1 MQQIRLLLICLC
13 FLMGNSVFAIE
24 KVVLQL
30 KWKHQFQFA
39 GYYAAIENGYYREK
53 GLDVTLL
60 EAEES
65 IDPIQT
71 VLTEKAQYGIG
82 TSDLLLARMNGAEI
96 TVLATIFQHSPLAI
110 MVRSDSKIETV
121 QDLLSKK
128 IMIEPQSAEIFAY
141 FKNEGIDPKKMQILH
156 HSFDTKALINKE
168 VDAMSA
174 YVVDEPFHL
183 QEAQIPVTFFY
194 PRTGGVDF
202 FGDSLFTTQ
211 KEIKKHPERV
221 QAFID
226 ASLKGWNYAFAHPE
240 EITDIILE
248 KYSKRH
254 SRKHLLY
261 EAKKM
266 KELIRPDLLEVGY
279 VNPGRW
285 KHIAEVYS
293 ELGMIQKIPDE
304 DLWSSFLYQPHNSK
318 ASRVFVIIIMTLASA
333 LGVLLLFFLPIYY
346 MNKKLRKEI
355 IEKEKI
361 QKMLEENEKKFRFMV
376 KNSYDVISIIDKNAN
391 SIYVSDSIERITG
404 FKAED
409 LIGKNSFQYVHS
421 DDFAGLQH
429 ALLQILSLP
438 NKNLLI
444 EYRHKRSDGQWV
456 NLEAA
461 GTNLLH
467 DPAIKGIV
475 FNIRDATERKQME
488 AEKDRIQSQL
498 IHTEKLASIGTL
510 AAGMAHEINNP
521 LAIISGYL
529 EIMGNDVSSSDSN
542 HYNSEKMKKYIGKQK
557 EAVKRIANI
566 VNGLRLSVRP
576 DNSDTIQVDFHRL
589 VTETL
594 SIIESAYLKAGIRL
608 ELELNSKQPYVQGNY
623 GKFQQVLMN
632 LLFNAKDAVKDTPH
646 ALVKIETK
654 DSNEQF
660 IFEVHDNGCGIK
672 EENLKKVFIPFY
684 TNKDPDKGT
693 GFGLYI
699 VHTII
704 QSAKGSIEVQSE
716 EGQKTTFRITLPKD
730 IRLPIS
736 TNFKSDSPLAL
747 QIQGRAL
754 VVEDEEEIRL
764 LLKKML
770 EGFGLDVELSSN
782 GLEGLQELKKSE
794 FDFVLTDMTMP
805 EMNGELFL
813 AEAKKLELK
822 NTKFY
827 VITGNICIDQEI
839 ILDDSLKN
847 FVHAYIQKPFS
858 YKEIREA
865 LTKI

>member
-1 MQQIRLLLICLC
+1 MV
-13 FLMGNSVFAIE
+13 NSGFANE

-65 IDPIQT
+65 VDPIQT

-128 IMIEPQSAEIFAY
+128 VMIEPQSAEVFAY

-183 QEAQIPVTFFY
+183 QEAKIPVTFFF

-211 KEIKKHPERV
+211 KELKNHPERV

-261 EAKKM
+261 EARKM

-304 DLWSSFLYQPHNSK
+304 ELWNSFLYQPHNTK
-318 ASRVFVIIIMTLASA
+318 TSRVFVIIIMTLASA

-376 KNSYDVISIIDKNAN
+376 KNSYDIISIVDKNAN
-391 SIYVSDSIERITG
+391 NIYVSDSIERITG

-421 DDFAGLQH
+421 DDFADLQH
-429 ALLQILSLP
+429 ALLQILSHP

-444 EYRHKRSDGQWV
+444 EYRHKKSDGQWV
-456 NLEAA
+456 YLEAA

-529 EIMGNDVSSSDSN
+529 EIMGNDVSSSSN
-542 HYNSEKMKKYIGKQK
+542 NNFNAEKMTKYIGKQK

-589 VTETL
+589 INETL
-594 SIIESAYLKAGIRL
+594 SIIETAYLKAGIRL

-632 LLFNAKDAVKDTPH
+632 LLLNAKDAVKDSPH

-654 DSNEQF
+654 DFNDQF
-660 IFEVHDNGCGIK
+660 LFEVHDNGCGIK

-693 GFGLYI
+693 GLGLYI
-699 VHTII
+699 AHTII
-704 QSAKGSIEVQSE
+704 QSAKGLIEVQSR
-716 EGQKTTFRITLPKD
+716 EGQETIFKISLPRDVAPPILTTLKND
-730 IRLPIS
+730 I
-736 TNFKSDSPLAL
+736 PLAL
-747 QIQGRAL
+747 QIKGRAL

-770 EGFGLDVELSSN
+770 EGFGLEVELCSN

-805 EMNGELFL
+805 EMSGDLFL

-839 ILDDSLKN
+839 ILDDSLRN

-858 YKEIREA
+858 YNEIREA